1 MPNVPDLLP
10 TREVAA
16 IYGCDVRTVHRMVAR
31 GDLIPAIKA
40 PGPKGALLFR
50 RDDVFAAALAAGA
63 GEIEAA
69 LMQGQ
74 RYTAAQLTALTGNSA
89 AMLQRINARL
99 ALRILWQ
106 RRPWVEDQGRI
117 ASFEEADKILRDLAT
132 GKIVFD
138 IDDHKSA
145 SVPTITGP
153 STATVQRLQGIA
165 TQARG
170 NFYPAMRL
178 PYGR

>member
-1 MPNVPDLLP
+1 MAYCTPAQALNYMD
-10 TREVAA
+10 A
-16 IYGCDVRTVHRMVAR
+16 RTA
-31 GDLIPAIKA
+31 GDLCGDVGIQVSAA
-40 PGPKGALLFR
+40 GLLT
-50 RDDVFAAALAAGA
+50 DDVFAAALAAGA

-145 SVPTITGP
+145 SVATITGP